1 MNIEGNLYLVYR
13 KYPQYEELGYNEV
26 LVCAKNANQAK
37 GIALAKYS
45 SLYNTHIGD
54 SKKDILVK
62 KIDKVEIGDVLCS
75 G

>member
-26 LVCAKNANQAK
+26 LVCAKNENQAK
-37 GIALAKYS
+37 GIALGKCS
-45 SLYNTHIGD
+45 SLCDASMGD

-62 KIDKVEIGDVLCS
+62 IIDKIEIGDVLCM